1 MSPDRPDGASG
12 EPVLVRVARGEPQ
25 AVQECVRQYGGLVW
39 SMARRYALADAEDA
53 VQEIFV
59 DLWKNAVRFDSAV
72 ASEAAFIAMISRR
85 RLIDRLRSAK
95 RRPVVGHASAAMMP
109 ERIDPGSSPERCA
122 EAAQAVR
129 ALETLRPEQREVLLM
144 SACQGL
150 SHDEIAEKIG
160 MPLGTVKAHV
170 RRGLLR
176 IRAALLGEAEALS

>member
-1 MSPDRPDGASG
+1 MYPERSDKDSV
-12 EPVLVRVARGEPQ
+12 EPVLPRVARGEFQ
-25 AVQECVRQYGGLVW
+25 ALQECLNRYGRLVW
-39 SMARRYALADAEDA
+39 SLSRRYAPADAEDA

-59 DLWKNAVRFDSAV
+59 DLWKSAVRFDPAV

-85 RLIDRLRSAK
+85 RLIDRARSAK
-95 RRPVVGHASAAMMP
+95 RRPEVGRAVADAVP
-109 ERIDPGSSPERCA
+109 ERVDEGASPERCA

-129 ALETLRPEQREVLLM
+129 ALDALRPEQREVLLL

-176 IRAALLGEAEALS
+176 VRAALLGDAESLP

>member
-1 MSPDRPDGASG
+1 MRPDRSDEASV
-12 EPVLVRVARGEPQ
+12 EPVLLRVARGEHR
-25 AVQECVRQYGGLVW
+25 AIQECLDRYGSLVW
-39 SMARRYALADAEDA
+39 SMSRRYAPADAEDA

-59 DLWKNAVRFDSAV
+59 DLWKSAVRFDPAV
-72 ASEAAFIAMISRR
+72 ASESAFIAMISRR
-85 RLIDRLRSAK
+85 RLIDRIRSAK
-95 RRPVVGHASAAMMP
+95 RRREVGETAAA
-109 ERIDPGSSPERCA
+109 EVSDSVDPGLSPERCV

-129 ALETLRPEQREVLLM
+129 ALDALRPEQREVLLL

-176 IRAALLGEAEALS
+176 IRAALLGEPESLS

>member
-1 MSPDRPDGASG
+1 MEGSSG
-12 EPVLVRVARGEPQ
+12 RWL
-25 AVQECVRQYGGLVW
+25 GGMLL
-39 SMARRYALADAEDA
+39 RRREDA

-59 DLWKNAVRFDSAV
+59 DLWKSAVRFDPAV

-85 RLIDRLRSAK
+85 RLIDRMRSAK
-95 RRPVVGHASAAMMP
+95 RRPAESRAAA
-109 ERIDPGSSPERCA
+109 ESVFEGIDPAASPERCA

-129 ALETLRPEQREVLLM
+129 ALDALRPEQREVLLL

-150 SHDEIAEKIG
+150 SHDEIAEQIG

-176 IRAALLGEAEALS
+176 IRAALLGDAEAQS